1 MRNFILKHS
10 ELQKLQP
17 FLKKVLIVIS
27 FAMLSSNLYAQR
39 YRPENDDVTPTPW
52 WLRDLILIT
61 ILGYLWIKKKVKLKW
76 YLYLLLSIVIIVAYT
91 LIFMYKWVFYALLA
105 MTALGLV
112 IYVNCSDKI
121 DKIIN
126 KLKTN
131 KHDNNSN
138 V

>member
-1 MRNFILKHS
+1 MSMRNFILKHS

-17 FLKKVLIVIS
+17 LLQKVLIVIS

-126 KLKTN
+126 KLKD
-131 KHDNNSN
+131 K
-138 V
+138 